1 MSVDIAVPTWKML
14 LAGRYKYIDDWC
26 NFIENDYKKAIQKD
40 TWNLFYDFIQA
51 VGDNLSL
58 YSEDQAWPIAI
69 DTFVEKL
76 KKTKK

>member
-1 MSVDIAVPTWKML
+1 MSVELAIPTWKML
-14 LAGRYKYIDDWC
+14 LTGRYKYINEWC
-26 NFIENDYKKAIQKD
+26 DFIENDYKKTIQKD

-76 KKTKK
+76 KSKK